1 MNCEEFALYGIGAEH
16 DPRASNTQLAAAREH
31 SLLCPSCAAL
41 ARSWESARERL
52 DVLADVTHVEG
63 APARVEMR
71 LRQEFRT
78 RHNSLKTRR
87 TATVAAWALAA
98 AASVVGAISWAN
110 WHTHQLAL
118 QQSSVPTAQVR
129 GNAAAPS
136 SNASDN
142 TLVADNN
149 QGDEFTP
156 IPGAIYTGGDDSE
169 IMHVRMQR
177 SSLGALGFPV
187 NEEHANDWIQVDLLV
202 GNDGVPQAV
211 RAAE

>member
-1 MNCEEFALYGIGAEH
+1 MNCEDFALYGIGAEH
-16 DPRASNTQLAAAREH
+16 DAQATDTQLAAAREH
-31 SLLCPSCAAL
+31 SLLCASCAAL
-41 ARSWESARERL
+41 ARSWESAREKL

-87 TATVAAWALAA
+87 TATVATWALAA
-98 AASVVGAISWAN
+98 AALVIGAISWTN
-110 WHTHQLAL
+110 GHTRQRAV
-118 QQSSVPTAQVR
+118 QQSSVATAQVQ
-129 GNAAAPS
+129 GHAAAPS
-136 SNASDN
+136 ANASDD

-149 QGDEFTP
+149 QGDKFTP

-177 SSLGALGFPV
+177 GSLGALGFPV

>member
-1 MNCEEFALYGIGAEH
+1 MNCEDFALYGIGAGH
-16 DPRASNTQLAAAREH
+16 DAHATDTQLAAAREH
-31 SLLCPSCAAL
+31 SLLCPNCAAL
-41 ARSWESARERL
+41 ARSWESAREKL

-78 RHNSLKTRR
+78 RHSSLQARR
-87 TATVAAWALAA
+87 TATVATWALAA
-98 AASVVGAISWAN
+98 AALVVGAISWTN
-110 WHTHQLAL
+110 WQTHQLAL
-118 QQSSVPTAQVR
+118 PPGSVHTAQVQ
-129 GNAAAPS
+129 GAATAPANAVE
-136 SNASDN
+136 D

-149 QGDEFTP
+149 QGNEFTP
-156 IPGAIYTGGDDSE
+156 VPGAIYSGGDDSE

-187 NEEHANDWIQVDLLV
+187 NEEHASDWIQVDLLV

>member
-1 MNCEEFALYGIGAEH
+1 MNCEDFALYGIGAEH
-16 DPRASNTQLAAAREH
+16 DAHATDTQLAAAREH

-41 ARSWESARERL
+41 ARSWESAREKL

-87 TATVAAWALAA
+87 AATVATWALAA
-98 AASVVGAISWAN
+98 AALVLGAISWTN
-110 WHTHQLAL
+110 WRTHQLAL
-118 QQSSVPTAQVR
+118 QQSSVPTAQVQ
-129 GNAAAPS
+129 GTAAAPL
-136 SNASDN
+136 NGFDD

-149 QGDEFTP
+149 QGDGFTP
-156 IPGAIYTGGDDSE
+156 VPGAIYSGGDDSE

>member
-1 MNCEEFALYGIGAEH
+1 
-16 DPRASNTQLAAAREH
+16 
-31 SLLCPSCAAL
+31 
-41 ARSWESARERL
+41 
-52 DVLADVTHVEG
+52 
-63 APARVEMR
+63 MR

-98 AASVVGAISWAN
+98 ALFVGAITLSN
-110 WHTHQLAL
+110 WRTHQLAL
-118 QQSSVPTAQVR
+118 QQSSVQTAQIQ
-129 GNAAAPS
+129 GNGAMTS
-136 SNASDN
+136 SNSSDD
-142 TLVADNN
+142 TLVADN
-149 QGDEFTP
+149 QEDEFTP
-156 IPGAIYTGGDDSE
+156 IPGAIYTGADDSE

>member
-1 MNCEEFALYGIGAEH
+1 MNCEDFALYGIGAEH
-16 DPRASNTQLAAAREH
+16 ADAADAQLAAAREH
-31 SLLCPSCAAL
+31 SLLCPNCAAL
-41 ARSWESARERL
+41 ARSWESVREKL
-52 DVLADVTHVEG
+52 EVLADVTHAEG

-87 TATVAAWALAA
+87 SATVTVWVLAA
-98 AASVVGAISWAN
+98 AALVVGAISWTD
-110 WHTHQLAL
+110 WRTHQLAL
-118 QQSSVPTAQVR
+118 RQSSGQVAQVQ

-136 SNASDN
+136 ANDGDD
-142 TLVADNN
+142 TLVADNQEN
-149 QGDEFTP
+149 EFTA
-156 IPGAIYTGGDDSE
+156 IPGAIYTGGDDAE

-187 NEEHANDWIQVDLLV
+187 DEERANDWIQVDLLV

>member
-1 MNCEEFALYGIGAEH
+1 MNCEDFALYGIGAEH
-16 DPRASNTQLAAAREH
+16 DAHATDPQLAAAREH

-71 LRQEFRT
+71 LRQEFRA
-78 RHNSLKTRR
+78 RHNSLKNRR
-87 TATVAAWALAA
+87 TATVATWALAA
-98 AASVVGAISWAN
+98 AALVLGAISWTN

-118 QQSSVPTAQVR
+118 QQSSVPTAQVQ

-136 SNASDN
+136 SNVSDD

-149 QGDEFTP
+149 QGEEFTP

-187 NEEHANDWIQVDLLV
+187 NEEHANDWIQVDVLV

>member
-1 MNCEEFALYGIGAEH
+1 MNCEDFALYGIGAEH
-16 DPRASNTQLAAAREH
+16 ADLPDTQLAAAREH
-31 SLLCPSCAAL
+31 SLLCPNCAAL
-41 ARSWESARERL
+41 AHSWESAREKL

-78 RHNSLKTRR
+78 RHNSLKARR
-87 TATVAAWALAA
+87 TAAVTVWALAA
-98 AASVVGAISWAN
+98 AALVLGAISWTN
-110 WHTHQLAL
+110 WRTHQLAL
-118 QQSSVPTAQVR
+118 RQSSGQIAQLQD
-129 GNAAAPS
+129 NAAAPS
-136 SNASDN
+136 SNSSDD
-142 TLVADNN
+142 TLVADN
-149 QGDEFTP
+149 QGQEFTL
-156 IPGAIYTGGDDSE
+156 IPGAVYTGGDDSE

-187 NEEHANDWIQVDLLV
+187 DEERANDWIQVDLLV

>member
-1 MNCEEFALYGIGAEH
+1 MNCEDFALYGIGVEH
-16 DPRASNTQLAAAREH
+16 DAHATDSQIAAAREH
-31 SLLCPSCAAL
+31 SLLCPDCAAL
-41 ARSWESARERL
+41 ARSWESAREKL

-78 RHNSLKTRR
+78 RNNSLKTRR
-87 TATVAAWALAA
+87 TATVVVWALAA
-98 AASVVGAISWAN
+98 AALFVGAMSLTN
-110 WHTHQLAL
+110 WRNQQIAL
-118 QQSSVPTAQVR
+118 QQTSLQTAQVQ
-129 GNAAAPS
+129 GTDASPA
-136 SNASDN
+136 SNGSDD
-142 TLVADNN
+142 TLVADN
-149 QGDEFTP
+149 QEDEFTP
-156 IPGAIYTGGDDSE
+156 IPGAIYTGADDSE

-177 SSLGALGFPV
+177 SSLGALGFPI

>member
-1 MNCEEFALYGIGAEH
+1 MNCEDFALYGIGAEH
-16 DPRASNTQLAAAREH
+16 DAHATDAQLAAAREH

-41 ARSWESARERL
+41 ALSWESAREKL

-98 AASVVGAISWAN
+98 AALVMGAISWTN
-110 WHTHQLAL
+110 WHTHQLTL
-118 QQSSVPTAQVR
+118 QQGSVPTVEV

-136 SNASDN
+136 SNASDD
-142 TLVADNN
+142 TLVAGNN

>member
-1 MNCEEFALYGIGAEH
+1 MNCEDFALYGIGVEH
-16 DPRASNTQLAAAREH
+16 DAHATDSQIAAAREH
-31 SLLCPSCAAL
+31 SLLCPDCAAL
-41 ARSWESARERL
+41 ARSWESAREKL

-87 TATVAAWALAA
+87 ATDIAVWTLAA
-98 AASVVGAISWAN
+98 AALFVGAITLTN
-110 WHTHQLAL
+110 WRNQQIAL
-118 QQSSVPTAQVR
+118 QQTSLQTAQIQ
-129 GNAAAPS
+129 GNDGAS
-136 SNASDN
+136 SSSGSDD
-142 TLVADNN
+142 TLVADN
-149 QGDEFTP
+149 QEDEFTP
-156 IPGAIYTGGDDSE
+156 IPGAIYTGSDDSE

-177 SSLGALGFPV
+177 GSLGALGFPV
-187 NEEHANDWIQVDLLV
+187 NEERANDWIQVDLLV

>member
-1 MNCEEFALYGIGAEH
+1 MNCEDFALYGIGAEH
-16 DPRASNTQLAAAREH
+16 DAHATNTQLAAAREH

-41 ARSWESARERL
+41 ARSWESAREKL

-78 RHNSLKTRR
+78 RHHALKTRR
-87 TATVAAWALAA
+87 TATVAAWGLAA
-98 AASVVGAISWAN
+98 AALVLGAVRWAN

-118 QQSSVPTAQVR
+118 QHSSVHTAQAQ
-129 GNAAAPS
+129 GQTAAPS
-136 SNASDN
+136 ANASDD
-142 TLVADNN
+142 TLVADN
-149 QGDEFTP
+149 QEDEFTP

-177 SSLGALGFPV
+177 GSLGALGFPV

-202 GNDGVPQAV
+202 GHDGVPQAV

>member
-1 MNCEEFALYGIGAEH
+1 MNCEDFVLYGIGVEH
-16 DPRASNTQLAAAREH
+16 DAQATDSQIAAVREH
-31 SLLCPSCAAL
+31 SLLCPDCAAL
-41 ARSWESARERL
+41 ARSWESAREKL

-78 RHNSLKTRR
+78 RHISLKTRR
-87 TATVAAWALAA
+87 AATVAGWALAA
-98 AASVVGAISWAN
+98 AALVVGAISWTN
-110 WHTHQLAL
+110 GHRHQLAL
-118 QQSSVPTAQVR
+118 QQGSVQTAQVQS
-129 GNAAAPS
+129 NAAAPA
-136 SNASDN
+136 SNGSDDR
-142 TLVADNN
+142 LVADNN

-156 IPGAIYTGGDDSE
+156 IPGAIYAGGDDSE
-169 IMHVRMQR
+169 IMHVRIQR

-187 NEEHANDWIQVDLLV
+187 NEERANDWIQVDLLV

>member
-1 MNCEEFALYGIGAEH
+1 MNCEDFALYGIGAEH
-16 DPRASNTQLAAAREH
+16 DAHASDTQLAGAREH

-41 ARSWESARERL
+41 AHSWESAREKL

-78 RHNSLKTRR
+78 RHYSLKTRR
-87 TATVAAWALAA
+87 TVTIAAWALAA
-98 AASVVGAISWAN
+98 AALVIGAISWTN
-110 WHTHQLAL
+110 WHTHQPAL
-118 QQSSVPTAQVR
+118 QQSSVSTAQVQ
-129 GNAAAPS
+129 GNTAAPS
-136 SNASDN
+136 SNASDD

-149 QGDEFTP
+149 PGDEFTP

-202 GNDGVPQAV
+202 GHDGVPQAV

>member
-1 MNCEEFALYGIGAEH
+1 MNCEDFGLYGIGVEH
-16 DPRASNTQLAAAREH
+16 DAHATDSQIAAAREH
-31 SLLCPSCAAL
+31 SLLCPDCAAL
-41 ARSWESARERL
+41 ARSWESAREKL

-71 LRQEFRT
+71 LRQEFRS
-78 RHNSLKTRR
+78 RHNSLRTRR
-87 TATVAAWALAA
+87 TATVAVWALATA
-98 AASVVGAISWAN
+98 ALVVGAISVTN
-110 WHTHQLAL
+110 WRAHQLVL
-118 QQSSVPTAQVR
+118 QQNSLQTAQIQ
-129 GNAAAPS
+129 
-136 SNASDN
+136 SNDASPALNGSED
-142 TLVADNN
+142 TLVADN
-149 QGDEFTP
+149 QEDEFTP
-156 IPGAIYTGGDDSE
+156 IPGAIYTGADDSE

>member
-1 MNCEEFALYGIGAEH
+1 MNCEDFALYGIGVEH
-16 DPRASNTQLAAAREH
+16 DAHATDAQIAAAREH
-31 SLLCPSCAAL
+31 SLLCPDCAAL
-41 ARSWESARERL
+41 ARSWESAREKL

-63 APARVEMR
+63 ASARVEMR
-71 LRQEFRT
+71 LRQEFRA

-87 TATVAAWALAA
+87 TATVAVWALAA
-98 AASVVGAISWAN
+98 AALVVGAISLTN
-110 WHTHQLAL
+110 WRTSQLVL
-118 QQSSVPTAQVR
+118 QQNSLQTAQIQ
-129 GNAAAPS
+129 
-136 SNASDN
+136 SNDASPALNGSED
-142 TLVADNN
+142 TLVADN
-149 QGDEFTP
+149 QEEEFTP

-211 RAAE
+211 RATE